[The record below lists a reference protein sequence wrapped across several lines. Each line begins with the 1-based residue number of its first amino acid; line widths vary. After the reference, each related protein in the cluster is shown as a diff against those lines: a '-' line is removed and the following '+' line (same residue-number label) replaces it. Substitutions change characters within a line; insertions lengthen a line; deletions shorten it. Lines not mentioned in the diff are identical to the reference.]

1 MLAALPEKELVARMG
16 QESRRFLRLAQG
28 EMPHLFQPVE
38 PVFML
43 EERVELDAP
52 VEILESLLFGLSV
65 MLDQLILRA
74 KARILQ

>member
-1 MLAALPEKELVARMG
+1 
-16 QESRRFLRLAQG
+16 
-28 EMPHLFQPVE
+28 MPHLFQPVE